1 MQRFL
6 RYAKLLTN
14 GCLAMFDARV
24 VSGGISKP
32 RHRLQSP
39 DILHQRVFPAAT
51 YTGGEHSDTSEDTV
65 LQLAQGDVSR
75 QRFAAEGHF
84 SAGHWSTG
92 PRIVNEL
99 RSMERFRFVHNL
111 NGHALLVN
119 CAR

>member
-1 MQRFL
+1 MQRLL

-51 YTGGEHSDTSEDTV
+51 YTGGEHSDTSEHTV
-65 LQLAQGDVSR
+65 LQLAQAMSLGNVSLLKGIFPQDTGAR
-75 QRFAAEGHF
+75 VPGSSTSCAQWSG
-84 SAGHWSTG
+84 SASCT
-92 PRIVNEL
+92 ILTVML
-99 RSMERFRFVHNL
+99 YS
-111 NGHALLVN
+111 
-119 CAR
+119 